1 MRQFNFEALT
11 DFNESLDELDILISL
26 SKNFEK
32 IQRYEKQTLMLRSI
46 VLFLGTHLEC
56 FFESIAEEYIF
67 KIEQLSLPRDKIPM
81 NLLMS
86 SVHHHFNEDLISK
99 IQRKNH
105 DCKTGILKLAEIL
118 SCNSPVTELKIDT
131 RFSYGKHGS
140 KIVSRLFERLDI
152 LDIFTSCKVF
162 VEQESMLS
170 DVPERIEI
178 NIKSKFDLLTSTRNS
193 LIHEYKIPNSS
204 TIESIIKD
212 IEYYRIFGSSVAD
225 VLEMKLMEIEE
236 SSTLAS

>member
-1 MRQFNFEALT
+1 MSQSIFEALT
-11 DFNESLDELDILISL
+11 DFNDSLDELNILISL

-32 IQRYEKQTLMLRSI
+32 IQRYEKQSLMLRSI

-67 KIEQLSLPRDKIPM
+67 RIEQLSLPRERIPM

-99 IQRKNH
+99 IQKKNH
-105 DCKTGILKLAEIL
+105 SCKTGILKLAEIL
-118 SCNSPVTELKIDT
+118 SCDRPVTELKIDT

-140 KIVSRLFERLDI
+140 KIVSKLFERLDI
-152 LDIFTSCKVF
+152 ADIFNCCKVV

-170 DVPERIEI
+170 DMPEQIEI

-204 TIESIIKD
+204 TIESIITD
-212 IEYYRIFGSSVAD
+212 IEYYRLFAKSVSD
-225 VLEMKLMEIEE
+225 LLDMKLSEIAEL
-236 SSTLAS
+236 SSLAS